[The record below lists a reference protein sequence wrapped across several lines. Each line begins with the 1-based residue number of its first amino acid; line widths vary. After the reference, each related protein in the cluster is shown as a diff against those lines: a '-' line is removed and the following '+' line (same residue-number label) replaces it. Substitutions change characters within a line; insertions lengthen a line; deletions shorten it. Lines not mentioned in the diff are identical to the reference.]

1 MVRVKDLTKWQN
13 LIEVIQQ
20 QDELILQQSKTI
32 IELVNQTAEQEQ
44 MINEL
49 LGNKVDELPN

>member
-1 MVRVKDLTKWQN
+1 MKDLTKWQN

>member
-1 MVRVKDLTKWQN
+1 MKDLTKTTWQN

-20 QDELILQQSKTI
+20 QDELIMQQSKTI
-32 IELVNQTAEQEQ
+32 IELVNQNVEQEQ

-49 LGNKVDELPN
+49 MERPN

>member
-1 MVRVKDLTKWQN
+1 MTKWQN

-20 QDELILQQSKTI
+20 QDELIMQQSKTI
-32 IELVNQTAEQEQ
+32 IELVNQNVEQEQ

-49 LGNKVDELPN
+49 MEKPN

>member
-1 MVRVKDLTKWQN
+1 MTKVKDLTKTTWQN

-20 QDELILQQSKTI
+20 QDELIMQQSKTI
-32 IELVNQTAEQEQ
+32 VELVNENTEQEQ

-49 LGNKVDELPN
+49 MGEYN